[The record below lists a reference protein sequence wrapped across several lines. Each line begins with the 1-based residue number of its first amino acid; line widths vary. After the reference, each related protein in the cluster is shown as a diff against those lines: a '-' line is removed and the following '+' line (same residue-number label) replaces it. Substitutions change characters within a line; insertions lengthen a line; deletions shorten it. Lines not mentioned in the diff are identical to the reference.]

1 MNIDPNL
8 YRGRPDQR
16 RTPVEEEIYDRLD
29 QLGIDY
35 LRVDH
40 DHADTMEDCRL
51 IEAQLGARICKNL
64 FLCNRQKTKYYL
76 LLIAAG
82 KQFHTANISKQ
93 LGVSRL
99 SFCTEEQLMDRL
111 GLLPGSVTPMALAH
125 KGTEDITVVID
136 EDILSMDTV
145 CVHPCVSSAS
155 LAIKL
160 DDLLRFL
167 AKTGN
172 KICIVRPQSP
182 EEA

>member
-1 MNIDPNL
+1 MKEHKQAMAIDPREL
-8 YRGRPDQR
+8 PTLRLLDEMGISYVRYEHALALTMHDCEDIGRD
-16 RTPVEEEIYDRLD
+16 I
-29 QLGIDY
+29 
-35 LRVDH
+35 
-40 DHADTMEDCRL
+40 
-51 IEAQLGARICKNL
+51 GAHHFKNL

-82 KQFHTANISKQ
+82 KQFHTADISKQ

-125 KGTEDITVVID
+125 KGTEDITVIID

-160 DDLLRFL
+160 DDLVRFL

-172 KICIVRPQSP
+172 KICIVKPQSP